1 MKPTDFIKA
10 MPAGSPAAEVLKIAA
25 LIAATVLVDK
35 IGDVVKD
42 AMQEGKAPY
51 IDMNYKEEK

>member
-1 MKPTDFIKA
+1 MKATDLIKA
-10 MPAGSPAAEVLKIAA
+10 MPVGSPAAEVLKIAA

-42 AMQEGKAPY
+42 TLQESKAPL
-51 IDMNYKEEK
+51 IDVKYKEEK

>member
-1 MKPTDFIKA
+1 MKATDLIKV

-35 IGDVVKD
+35 IGDVVKE
-42 AMQEGKAPY
+42 AMDESKTPL
-51 IDMNYKEEK
+51 IDVKYKEEK